1 METLLSFEKVYK
13 DYPSGPSI
21 IHALKETNF
30 EAKKGE
36 LIAIVGPSGS
46 GKSTL
51 LSLVG
56 ALLTPTGGT
65 ISINGKSVGNLSSKE
80 QTALRLEEIGF
91 IFQAAH
97 LVPYLHVKD
106 QISFIGKMAGKSAAE
121 LEKDTA
127 SLLSQL
133 GISDRANFYPKDL
146 SGGQKQRVAI
156 ARALI
161 NQPSVILADEPTA
174 SLDTER
180 SREVVELIRNEVVQ
194 TSRTAIMVTHDERM
208 LDLVNHVYRM
218 EDGIL
223 TQES

>member
-1 METLLSFEKVYK
+1 METLLSFENVYK
-13 DYPSGPSI
+13 EYPSGPSI

-51 LSLVG
+51 LSLAG

-65 ISINGKSVGNLSSKE
+65 ISINDKSISNLSAKE
-80 QTALRLEEIGF
+80 QTSLRLEEIGF

-97 LVPYLHVKD
+97 LVPYLRVKD
-106 QISFIGKMAGKSAAE
+106 QIGFIGKMAGKNAAE
-121 LEKDTA
+121 LEKEATA
-127 SLLSQL
+127 LLAQL
-133 GISDRANFYPKDL
+133 GIADRANAFPKDL

-174 SLDTER
+174 SLDTAR
-180 SREVVELIRNEVVQ
+180 SREVVTLLRDEVVQ

-218 EDGIL
+218 EDGLL

>member
-1 METLLSFEKVYK
+1 METLLSFDKVYK

-51 LSLVG
+51 LSLAG

-80 QTALRLEEIGF
+80 QTALRLEEIRF